1 MSGMKEP
8 SNLPEPARR
17 SIIEPEAHPIVVP
30 ALIAAAGEEAARHFI
45 NFFIASIR
53 NRHTRRSY
61 ARQAELFLSWC
72 QAHGLAD
79 IREVRTEHVAAYI
92 ERMSRSELEAAS
104 VKQALSALR
113 MLFSWLVVHQV
124 VRTNPAAAVRGP
136 KLIVSEGKTPYLPPE
151 DVVRLIES
159 IPTNTLVGLRDR
171 ALIGVMA
178 YTFARVGAAVGM
190 NVGDYYP
197 EGKQWSLRFKEKGG
211 KRKQIAAH
219 HKLEEY
225 MDAYLTAATL
235 AEEKGT
241 PLFRTARGKTG
252 TLTENRM
259 TQSDAW
265 RMLQRRAVAAGVTT
279 AVCNHSWRASG
290 ITVFLENGGAIEMA
304 QYMAGHADPRTTK
317 LYDRRR
323 QVASRGEV
331 ERIRYEK
338 KQAVPRTDEAG

>member
-1 MSGMKEP
+1 MEQP
-8 SNLPEPARR
+8 QNLPQPGGR
-17 SIIEPEAHPIVVP
+17 SLVRPDAQPIVVH
-30 ALIAAAGEEAARHFI
+30 ALIAAAGEEAARHYI

-72 QAHGLAD
+72 QAHGLGD

-92 ERMSRSELEAAS
+92 ERLSRSSLEAAS

-124 VRTNPAAAVRGP
+124 VRENPTASVRGP
-136 KLIVSEGKTPYLPPE
+136 KLVVSEGKTPYLPPE

-159 IPTNTLVGLRDR
+159 IPTDTLVGLRDR

-197 EGKQWSLRFKEKGG
+197 EGKQWALRFKEKGG

-225 MDAYLTAATL
+225 MDAYLTAAGVGGGD
-235 AEEKGT
+235 KGT

-252 TLTENRM
+252 ELTENRM
-259 TQSDAW
+259 MQSDAW
-265 RMLQRRAVAAGVTT
+265 RMLQRRAKKAGVTT
-279 AVCNHSWRASG
+279 AICNHSWRASG
-290 ITVFLENGGAIEMA
+290 ITVFLENGGSIEMA

-331 ERIRYEK
+331 ERIRYERK
-338 KQAVPRTDEAG
+338 AQTPGGA